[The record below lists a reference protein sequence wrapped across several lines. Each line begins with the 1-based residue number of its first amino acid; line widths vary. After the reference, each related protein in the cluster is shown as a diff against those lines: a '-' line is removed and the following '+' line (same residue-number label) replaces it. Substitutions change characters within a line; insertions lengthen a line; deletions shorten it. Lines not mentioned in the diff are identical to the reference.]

1 MRSTSCSAMR
11 HQRTA
16 AWITVLLLAPL
27 AGCSALFT
35 PPVQQQ
41 LYLLDGM
48 APHAGEAQTGAP
60 QSATFI
66 QRGPMFVVNP
76 PHAAAGFDSPHILYL
91 QAAHQLAY
99 YANSDWVDT
108 PARMLAPLVRAAVAD
123 NTGDAVAAPSAVA
136 ADIWV
141 DTEIE
146 QLLQDFRLHPSQVR
160 FTLRVY
166 FVDYASR
173 RVLAAR
179 TFDIGVNALSDD
191 VAGGVAA
198 ANSAVRQAL
207 DGLPE
212 LQREAVARWRESQR
226 NAAAKAAQAPVI
238 PAP

>member
-1 MRSTSCSAMR
+1 MG
-11 HQRTA
+11 
-16 AWITVLLLAPL
+16 VLLLLPL

-35 PPVQQQ
+35 PPVQQK
-41 LYLLDGM
+41 LYLLDGR
-48 APHAGEAQTGAP
+48 AQHAGEASTGAP
-60 QSATFI
+60 QSATLI
-66 QRGPMFVVNP
+66 QRRPMFVVNP
-76 PHAAAGFDSPHILYL
+76 PHAAAGFDSPHIIYL
-91 QAAHQLAY
+91 QATHQLAY

-123 NTGDAVAAPSAVA
+123 HAGDAVAAPSAVA

-146 QLLQDFRLHPSQVR
+146 QLLQDFRLHPSEVR

-179 TFDIGVNALSDD
+179 TFDMRVNAMSDD

-212 LQREAVARWRESQR
+212 LQREAVVRWRKSLLD
-226 NAAAKAAQAPVI
+226 AAARATPTPVI